1 MILHRRFLSF
11 TLMVSVA
18 LASLVHLSCTR
29 RVSDQD
35 TTLNAAVNVN
45 IKGLDPIYSSDNHTN
60 AVVAQ
65 IFEPL
70 LHYHYLKRPLEL
82 QPLLAAEMPKVS
94 EDGLTHTF
102 KIKAGVLFHDNPA
115 FPGGKGR
122 EVKAEDFVYS
132 WKRLADPRKQSD
144 GFWIFDGRIKGLNE
158 WREAVA
164 NGDADYETPVEGL
177 KALDDYTLQIQLT
190 RPYYQLHYVLA
201 MPQTAPV
208 PREAVEKYQDEF
220 MNNPV
225 GTGPYI
231 LENWTRNSQVTLVK
245 NPNWREEFFPSEGE
259 AQDKERG
266 LLESAGQKLP
276 FAERIVFHEIIED
289 QPRWLNFMR
298 GNLDLVDIPKD
309 NFDSAV
315 VGDAIAP
322 QLAEKGISLQVS
334 TEPDVTYIAFNMRD
348 PILGT
353 NENLR
358 KAMSLAYD
366 TETLIERFYNGRAI
380 VAHSP
385 IPPGVDG
392 YDASFRNPYKEYNL
406 EKAKE
411 YLSRAGFP
419 EGKGLPELE
428 FSAISSPTSR
438 QMAEYFQQ
446 NMAQIGVRIRISS
459 SSWPQ
464 FTNKIRE
471 GQTQIY
477 GIAWL
482 GDYPDAEN
490 FLQLLYG
497 GNVSPGPNGSNFQN
511 AEFDRLYD
519 QASKLPPG
527 AERTR
532 LYQQMR
538 DLVVAQAPWIPGAHR
553 LSYYVSHEWLK
564 NFKRNSTVQDYLKYL
579 RIDPKK
585 RAERKSKL

>member
-1 MILHRRFLSF
+1 MIFCRRLLTFALGLSF
-11 TLMVSVA
+11 VFG
-18 LASLVHLSCTR
+18 HLSCTR

-35 TTLNAAVNVN
+35 GTINTVVSAN
-45 IKGLDPIYSSDNHTN
+45 IKGLDPIFSSDVYTN

-65 IFEPL
+65 IYEPL
-70 LHYHYLKRPLEL
+70 LTYHYLKRPLTL

-102 KIKAGVLFHDNPA
+102 KIKKGIQFQDNPA

-122 EVKAEDFVYS
+122 ELVAEDFIYS
-132 WKRLADPRKQSD
+132 WKRLADPRNQSD
-144 GFWIFDGRIKGLNE
+144 GFWVFDGRIKGLNE
-158 WREAVA
+158 WREAVLKEE
-164 NGDADYETPVEGL
+164 ADYDTPIAGL
-177 KALDDYTLQIQLT
+177 VAKDPYTLEIQLT

-201 MPQTAPV
+201 MTYTAPV
-208 PREAVEKYQDEF
+208 PREAVERYKEEF
-220 MNNPV
+220 INNPV
-225 GTGPYI
+225 GTGPYRFDS
-231 LENWTRNSQVTLVK
+231 WVRNSRVTLVK
-245 NPNWREEFFPSEGE
+245 NPNWREEFYPSEGE
-259 AQDKERG
+259 PEDRARG
-266 LLESAGQKLP
+266 LLEDAGQALP

-298 GNLDLVDIPKD
+298 GNLDFVDIPKD
-309 NFDSAV
+309 NFESAV
-315 VGDAIAP
+315 VGDSLSP
-322 QLAEKGISLQVS
+322 QLAEKGIFLQVS
-334 TEPDVTYIAFNMRD
+334 TEPDVTYTAFNMKD
-348 PILGT
+348 PILGQ
-353 NENLR
+353 NVNLR
-358 KAMSLAYD
+358 KAISLAYD

-392 YDASFRNPYKEYNL
+392 YDPGFRNPYKEYNL

-411 YLSRAGFP
+411 YLAKAGFP
-419 EGKGLPELE
+419 EGQGLPELE
-428 FSAISSPTSR
+428 FSTISSPTAR

-446 NMAQIGVRIRISS
+446 NMAQLGIRVRISS

-471 GQTQIY
+471 GQAQIY

-511 AEFDRLYD
+511 EEFDRLYER
-519 QASKLPPG
+519 ASRLPAGP
-527 AERTR
+527 ERTR

-538 DLVVAQAPWIPGAHR
+538 DIVVAQAPWVPGAHR
-553 LSYYVSHEWLK
+553 QSYYVAHGWLK
-564 NFKRNSTVQDYLKYL
+564 NFKRNSMIQDYFKYL
-579 RIDPKK
+579 RVDPKK
-585 RAERKSKL
+585 RAELKAKL